1 MRMFVCALIFFAL
14 QLAFGQSSQPWPK
27 IQPFSHE
34 WHIPNASKPDAD
46 TPVLAYIRDDAGQ
59 PAYKLEC
66 HSGEYSDQSEMNFS
80 GTYQCALFALKDGH
94 NASWDLLAD
103 RNHQDSDWDN
113 RGRMIAQQLDGS
125 CGETPGYG
133 THRSFTLRGMR
144 LELTFKSLNWGLG
157 SGAQAGKRQLNSFT
171 LIATVQ
177 PDSKAT
183 SPQAETLKTPPPS
196 SCTW

>member
-1 MRMFVCALIFFAL
+1 MKTSIYVCFLLVLQVAFA
-14 QLAFGQSSQPWPK
+14 QNGQSWPK
-27 IQPFSHE
+27 VQTYSHE

-46 TPVLAYIRDDAGQ
+46 TPVLAYIRDDASQ
-59 PAYKLEC
+59 PTYKLEC
-66 HSGEYSDQSEMNFS
+66 HSGEYSDQSEINFS

-113 RGRMIAQQLDGS
+113 RGRMIAQQLAGS

-144 LELTFKSLNWGLG
+144 LELTFKDLNWGPG
-157 SGAQAGKRQLNSFT
+157 SGSQAGKRQLKSFT
-171 LIATVQ
+171 LAAIAQ
-177 PDSKAT
+177 PDFKAT
-183 SPQAETLKTPPPS
+183 SAQAEALKTPPPS